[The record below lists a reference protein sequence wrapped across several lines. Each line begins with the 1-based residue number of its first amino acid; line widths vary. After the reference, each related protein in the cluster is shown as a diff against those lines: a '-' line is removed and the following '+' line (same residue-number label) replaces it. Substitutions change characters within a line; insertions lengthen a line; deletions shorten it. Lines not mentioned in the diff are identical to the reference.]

1 MTKRKLKVGYLN
13 RESRSRGCN
22 GIGTGWIR
30 RDLLARPKL
39 VLANRFLQNAGFNIG
54 DNVEVL
60 FEDRKIV
67 ISKI

>member
-13 RESRSRGCN
+13 RESRSSS

-30 RDLLARPKL
+30 RDLLARPRI